1 VVLVNSWCC
10 RESRDEFDRR
20 HDVGGAVVRNED
32 SLLCDF
38 VILKERIATLPGEIA
53 DEVIVVNFRGGL
65 CVDPWVEF
73 EVITDSTD
81 ELASVF

>member
-1 VVLVNSWCC
+1 M
-10 RESRDEFDRR
+10 
-20 HDVGGAVVRNED
+20 RNED